1 MNQLVENIKKASSY
15 IPKALSYSLPLKIA
29 IGFLLTALG
38 SSSVLGFLSEL
49 AVYKYAL
56 VNGFRVPVEGIPYLR
71 PTVTIISLLILL
83 VALLTFLLTYSL
95 AKYFSASLAFPDKV
109 ISLLLSL
116 LKIKNSTYQIKSI
129 MEELEYVSTLKA
141 ILLSVITSAIICII
155 VILGMKYQEFV
166 VLNILNETF
175 RIHLDYK
182 PTMAIN
188 NIKAITVIFLMTFAI
203 NLTVFKPTLTKGV
216 SLCMAGASVLMISL
230 FMFNNSLYSDFLK
243 TTGFGGGREIT
254 IYSKKDQQS
263 ISGKLL
269 IQSNERYII
278 LLPSNDIIEFPVI
291 DVNRVKYEK
300 NKNTSL

>member
-1 MNQLVENIKKASSY
+1 MNQLVESFKKVSSY

-83 VALLTFLLTYSL
+83 VASLTFLLTYSL

-116 LKIKNSTYQIKSI
+116 LKIKDSTYQIKYI
-129 MEELEYVSTLKA
+129 MKDLEYVSTLKA
-141 ILLSVITSAIICII
+141 ILLSAITSIIICII
-155 VILGMKYQEFV
+155 ITLVIKYQEFV
-166 VLNILNETF
+166 VLNIINETL
-175 RIHLDYK
+175 RVQLDYK
-182 PTMAIN
+182 PAMIIN
-188 NIKAITVIFLMTFAI
+188 NIKAIAAIFLMTFAI
-203 NLTVFKPTLTKGV
+203 NLTVFKPTLTRGV

-230 FMFNNSLYSDFLK
+230 FMFNNTLYSAFLK
-243 TTGFGGGREIT
+243 TAGFGGEREII
-254 IYSKKDQQS
+254 IYSNVNQQS

-269 IQSNERYII
+269 IQSNERYVI
-278 LLPSNDIIEFPVI
+278 LLPNNNIVEFPANNVSRI
-291 DVNRVKYEK
+291 KYLKHKWNE
-300 NKNTSL
+300 